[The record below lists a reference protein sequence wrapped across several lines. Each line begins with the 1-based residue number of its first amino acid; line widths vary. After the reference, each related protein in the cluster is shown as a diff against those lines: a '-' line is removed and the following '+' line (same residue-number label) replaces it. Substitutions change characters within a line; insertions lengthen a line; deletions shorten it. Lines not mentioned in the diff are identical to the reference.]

1 LKKALTLLLVLVALV
16 FATVTPA
23 SALNGRGDYRAI
35 ESGEKGEKTFPETAN
50 TVRVFYAGDENLRV
64 ALDLARQSDGE
75 RPPANFVFVDDPS
88 QADVFLLNGE
98 LPQPEKI
105 SQQIE
110 AGAGL
115 VLIAGSGI
123 TSAEL
128 SQLFGGAQL
137 QLSASET
144 PLSLT
149 AATGAVDPLSTDILW
164 NSAPQIRARATLT
177 GLTGFTPLVV
187 GYETGETVLAQG
199 KLGRGQ
205 VFIFNAS
212 LTGKDNRQLREWT
225 YFNYLVYSLTSRA
238 AARTPL
244 AFVSYGGSPVPHT
257 LARNLLLA
265 IMALILASA
274 FGAFWAVRRY
284 SLRHPE
290 ALDQIVA
297 NHATFEVREEK
308 TDWDQVGF
316 HRPLSGFLVSLA
328 FSLFLFIPL
337 IIYQNMILPA
347 YILPSAQALGIWGRV
362 VQFFAVTWVFFD
374 MGTSVAFTK
383 YLAQYRIHDP
393 RKAIQYGQFFVWW
406 QTLSGAI
413 QMAIVIWL
421 SSVVAP
427 KTVYAIY
434 AWGVIAHGVIQ
445 LPGFY
450 YVYRYA
456 FGGWQRHDYARILD
470 IAPTL
475 ILPILIQPVVVSLAY
490 RWGQTVPTVGGAMG
504 GVLGLGLS
512 AYLRDLITFLW
523 GMVLYRRVG
532 YNGRALY
539 LAHFDLS
546 VVKESLRFGVFEML
560 GSATLAFGE
569 AAEIW
574 VTQARLINY
583 AEIWAN
589 WGIAN
594 SFGLAFYLVNQ
605 LYEGNMPAISEALS
619 NGKRVLSQYYAVM
632 AYKYG
637 GMMSAA
643 VAALI
648 LAVADRFILGATG
661 PEFVRAAQ
669 YVIPLTL
676 LGAFQ
681 YLSWAGDH
689 IQLGAN
695 RPQIK
700 TGLLLAGLFVRLG
713 VAMVLIARFQIMGLV
728 IAYSVAVLGK
738 GLASYWINQRFCFP
752 QRFYVWQ
759 SLTAPLLAAALHY
772 LFLRWLTGLIWQGDQ
787 LTSVIIFFIAILP
800 SFPVYMFLY
809 GLFGGWDAGTL
820 EDVAKAVPLTGFL
833 RPVAEW
839 GFYFPT
845 RLGARL
851 SPLTGRFPIDIR
863 AEALLEAEM
872 LTNEKVRL

>member
-1 LKKALTLLLVLVALV
+1 MKKHLLRFGLVMAVIFALV
-16 FATVTPA
+16 TPVQA
-23 SALNGRGDYRAI
+23 D
-35 ESGEKGEKTFPETAN
+35 N
-50 TVRVFYAGDENLRV
+50 TVRVFYAGEASLRP
-64 ALDLARQSDGE
+64 ALELAAQSDGE
-75 RPPANFVFVDDPS
+75 TPPANFIWVEDPA
-88 QADVFLLNGE
+88 QAEVFLLNGQ
-98 LPQPEKI
+98 LPQPEII
-105 SQQIE
+105 STQVR
-110 AGAGL
+110 AGRGL
-115 VLIAGSGI
+115 VLVLGNELQAGDLNRLFEG
-123 TSAEL
+123 TRLEL
-128 SQLFGGAQL
+128 QPVK
-137 QLSASET
+137 T

-149 AATGAVDPLSTDILW
+149 TTPGATDPLVTAIPW
-164 NSAPQIRARATLT
+164 NSAPQIRARTLLA
-177 GLTGFTPLVV
+177 GLTGFTPLVT
-187 GYETGETVLAQG
+187 GYETGESVLTQG
-199 KLGRGQ
+199 HLGQGT
-205 VFIFNAS
+205 VFIFNGA
-212 LTGKDNRQLREWT
+212 LDDGNNPQLREWT
-225 YFNYLVYSLTSRA
+225 YFNYLIYSLVSRA
-238 AARTPL
+238 ALRPPL
-244 AFVSYGGSPVPHT
+244 PFNHYGGAPVPHE
-257 LARNLLLA
+257 LAQKILLGLLA
-265 IMALILASA
+265 LIIVST
-274 FGAFWAVRRY
+274 FSTFWAVRRY
-284 SLRHPE
+284 SLKHPE
-290 ALDQIVA
+290 ALDQVVTK
-297 NHATFEVREEK
+297 HADLEAPEIQTAWEA
-308 TDWDQVGF
+308 VGF

-374 MGTSVAFTK
+374 LGTSVAFTK
-383 YLAQYRIHDP
+383 YLAQYRAHDP
-393 RKAIQYGQFFVWW
+393 RRAIQYGQFYIWW

-421 SSVVAP
+421 ASVVAP

-434 AWGVIAHGVIQ
+434 AWGVIAHGIIQ

-456 FGGWQRHDYARILD
+456 LGGWQRHDYARLLD

-475 ILPILIQPVVVSLAY
+475 ILPIILQPIVVSLAY
-490 RWGQTVPTVGGAMG
+490 RWGQTVPSVGGALG

-512 AYLRDLITFLW
+512 AYLRDLLTFVW
-523 GMVLYRRVG
+523 GLILYRRAG

-539 LAHFDLS
+539 LAHFDWS
-546 VVKESLRFGVFEML
+546 VVKESLRFGVFEMF
-560 GSATLAFGE
+560 GSGLLAFGE

-605 LYEGNMPAISEALS
+605 LYEGNMPAISEALAS
-619 NGKRVLSQYYAVM
+619 RKQVLSQYYAVM

-637 GMMSAA
+637 GMLSAA

-661 PEFVRAAQ
+661 PEFVRAAE

-676 LGAFQ
+676 FGAFQ

-689 IQLGAN
+689 IEQGAN
-695 RPQIK
+695 KPQIK
-700 TGLLLAGLFVRLG
+700 TALLFVGLFVRLG
-713 VAMVLIARFQIMGLV
+713 LALFLIARFQILGLMLAYA
-728 IAYSVAVLGK
+728 IAILGK
-738 GLASYWINQRFCFP
+738 GLAAYWINHRLCFP
-752 QRFYVWQ
+752 QRFYAWQ
-759 SLTAPLLAAALHY
+759 SLSAPLLAAVLHY
-772 LFLRWLTGLIWQGDQ
+772 LFLRWVTGLIWQGDQ
-787 LTSVIIFFIAILP
+787 ITSVLIFFIAILP
-800 SFPVYMFLY
+800 SFPIYMFLY

-820 EDVAKAVPLTGFL
+820 ADVAAAIPLTGFL

-851 SPLTGRFPIDIR
+851 SPLTGRFPITIR
-863 AEALLEAEM
+863 GQALLEAEA
-872 LTNEKVRL
+872 LTLEKVQL